1 MQIRAAKPGDGQAI
15 FSLIKELALYE
26 KAPEQVSNSVEQ
38 LSQDLF
44 KSFICEAIVA
54 EENKEIAGF
63 ALFYTAYSTWKGKI
77 LYLEDF
83 YVKENHRNK
92 GIGNMLF
99 EKVVQIAK
107 DKKVKRMDWQVLEW
121 NEPAINFYKKYNAKP
136 FQKFT
141 INLIIKLIQPCLH

>member
-1 MQIRAAKPGDGQAI
+1 MQIRAAKPGDEQAI

-54 EENKEIAGF
+54 EENTEIAGF

-83 YVKENHRNK
+83 YVKEKHRNK

-99 EKVVQIAK
+99 EKVVEIAK

-121 NEPAINFYKKYNAKP
+121 NALALGFYKKKEAELSSEWVNGRLY
-136 FQKFT
+136 FD
-141 INLIIKLIQPCLH
+141 

>member
-1 MQIRAAKPGDGQAI
+1 MQIRAAKPGDEQAI

-26 KAPEQVSNSVEQ
+26 KAPEQVSNTAEQ

-54 EENKEIAGF
+54 EENTEIVGF
-63 ALFYTAYSTWKGKI
+63 ALFYTAYSTWKGKT

-99 EKVVQIAK
+99 EKVVEIAK

-121 NEPAINFYKKYNAKP
+121 NALALGFYEKKEAELSSEWVNGRLY
-136 FQKFT
+136 FD
-141 INLIIKLIQPCLH
+141 

>member
-1 MQIRAAKPGDGQAI
+1 MQIRAAKPGDEQAI

-26 KAPEQVSNSVEQ
+26 KAPEQVSNSAEQ

-83 YVKENHRNK
+83 YVKEKHRNK

-99 EKVVQIAK
+99 EKVVEIAK

-121 NEPAINFYKKYNAKP
+121 NALALGFYKKK
-136 FQKFT
+136 
-141 INLIIKLIQPCLH
+141 KLN

>member
-1 MQIRAAKPGDGQAI
+1 MQIRAAKPGDEQAI

-54 EENKEIAGF
+54 EENKEIVGF

-83 YVKENHRNK
+83 YVKEKHRNK

-99 EKVVQIAK
+99 EKVVEIAK

-121 NEPAINFYKKYNAKP
+121 NALALGFYEKKEAKLSSEWVNGRLY
-136 FQKFT
+136 FD
-141 INLIIKLIQPCLH
+141 

>member
-1 MQIRAAKPGDGQAI
+1 MQIRAAKPGDEQAI

-26 KAPEQVSNSVEQ
+26 KAPEQVSNSAEQ

-83 YVKENHRNK
+83 YVKEKHRNK

-99 EKVVQIAK
+99 EKVVEIAK

-121 NEPAINFYKKYNAKP
+121 NALALGFYEKKEAELSSEWVNGRLY
-136 FQKFT
+136 FD
-141 INLIIKLIQPCLH
+141 

>member
-1 MQIRAAKPGDGQAI
+1 MQIRAAKPGDEQAI

-26 KAPEQVSNSVEQ
+26 KAPEQVSNSAEQ

-44 KSFICEAIVA
+44 KSFVCEAIVA
-54 EENKEIAGF
+54 ENNKEIIGF
-63 ALFYTAYSTWKGKI
+63 ALYYTAYSTWKGVS

-99 EKVVQIAK
+99 EKVVEIAK

-121 NEPAINFYKKYNAKP
+121 NALALGFYEKKEAELSSEWVNGRLY
-136 FQKFT
+136 FD
-141 INLIIKLIQPCLH
+141 

>member
-1 MQIRAAKPGDGQAI
+1 MQIRAAKPGDEQAI

-26 KAPEQVSNSVEQ
+26 KAPEQVSNSAEQ

-54 EENKEIAGF
+54 EENKEIVGF

-83 YVKENHRNK
+83 YVQENYRKN
-92 GIGNMLF
+92 GVGNLLF
-99 EKVVQIAK
+99 EKVVEIAK
-107 DKKVKRMDWQVLEW
+107 EKKVKRMDWQVLEW
-121 NEPAINFYKKYNAKP
+121 NKLALDFYDKKGAELSAEWINGRLYFD
-136 FQKFT
+136 
-141 INLIIKLIQPCLH
+141 

>member
-1 MQIRAAKPGDGQAI
+1 MQIRAAKSGDEQAI

-26 KAPEQVSNSVEQ
+26 KAPEQVSNSAEH

-44 KSFICEAIVA
+44 KSFVCEAIVA
-54 EENKEIAGF
+54 EENKEIVGF

-99 EKVVQIAK
+99 EKVVEIAK

-121 NEPAINFYKKYNAKP
+121 NALALGFYEKKEAELSSEWVNGRLY
-136 FQKFT
+136 FD
-141 INLIIKLIQPCLH
+141 

>member
-1 MQIRAAKPGDGQAI
+1 MQIRAAKPGDEQAI

-26 KAPEQVSNSVEQ
+26 KAPAQVSNSAEQ

-54 EENKEIAGF
+54 EENTEIAGF

-99 EKVVQIAK
+99 EKVVEIAK

-121 NEPAINFYKKYNAKP
+121 NALALGFYEKKEAELSSEWVNGRLY
-136 FQKFT
+136 FD
-141 INLIIKLIQPCLH
+141 

>member
-1 MQIRAAKPGDGQAI
+1 MKIRAAKLGDEQAI
-15 FSLIKELALYE
+15 FALIQELALYE
-26 KAPEQVSNSVEQ
+26 KAPEQVNNTAEQ
-38 LSQDLF
+38 LRIDLF
-44 KSFICEAIVA
+44 QSFLCEAIVA
-54 EENKEIAGF
+54 ENDKEIIGF

-99 EKVVQIAK
+99 EKVVEIAK

-121 NEPAINFYKKYNAKP
+121 NALALRFYEKKEAELSSEWVNGRLY
-136 FQKFT
+136 FD
-141 INLIIKLIQPCLH
+141 

>member
-1 MQIRAAKPGDGQAI
+1 MQIRAAKPGDEQAI

-26 KAPEQVSNSVEQ
+26 KAPEQVSNSAEQ

-54 EENKEIAGF
+54 EENKEIVGF

-83 YVKENHRNK
+83 YVKEKHRNK

-99 EKVVQIAK
+99 EKVVEIAK

-121 NEPAINFYKKYNAKP
+121 NALALGFYEKKEAKLSSEWVNGRLY
-136 FQKFT
+136 FD
-141 INLIIKLIQPCLH
+141 

>member
-1 MQIRAAKPGDGQAI
+1 MQIRAAKPGDEQAI

-54 EENKEIAGF
+54 EENTEIAGF

-83 YVKENHRNK
+83 YVKEKHRNK

-99 EKVVQIAK
+99 EKVVEIAK
-107 DKKVKRMDWQVLEW
+107 DKKVKRMDWQVLKWNTLALGFYEKKEAELSSEW
-121 NEPAINFYKKYNAKP
+121 VNGRLYFD
-136 FQKFT
+136 
-141 INLIIKLIQPCLH
+141 